1 MNENLEENL
10 KNEKEKEP
18 GVSSGLFNSSPFYV
32 RIAVYDNFTSIPRI
46 IDLTHDNIAD
56 FITSTTEKIY
66 KVSHDQGGKIPYMI
80 IREIVENLIHADF
93 SEVIITIINNGN
105 QIIISD
111 QGPGITDKE
120 KAFLP
125 GFTSATQEMKKYIR
139 GVGSGLPVA
148 KESISFSGG
157 SINIKDNLKKGTVVI
172 LNIET
177 DKNNI
182 PDFNELNTVKENT
195 PLKAALPAKDSFN
208 ENKQAGA
215 YDIPFD
221 LSSIKL
227 TIRQIKIMYIIL
239 ELEEAG
245 PSTISK
251 ELGFSLSTSFRELAF
266 LEKEG
271 LLKTFTSGKKRISKK
286 GFKYLEYYSNSF

>member
-1 MNENLEENL
+1 MNENSEENL
-10 KNEKEKEP
+10 KNEKEKES
-18 GVSSGLFNSSPFYV
+18 GVSTGFFNSSPFYV

-46 IDLTHDNIAD
+46 IDLTHDNVAD

-66 KVSHDQGGKIPYMI
+66 KVSHEQGGKIPYMI

-182 PDFNELNTVKENT
+182 PDFNELNTLKEDIS
-195 PLKAALPAKDSFN
+195 LKAARPAKDSFN